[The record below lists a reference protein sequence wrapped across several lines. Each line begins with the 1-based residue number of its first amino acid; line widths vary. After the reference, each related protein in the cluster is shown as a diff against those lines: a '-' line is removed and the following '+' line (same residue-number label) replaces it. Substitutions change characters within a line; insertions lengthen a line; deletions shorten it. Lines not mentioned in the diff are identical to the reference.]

1 MPSTLNTDVRE
12 FIIRQF
18 PLARKRGI
26 KDTDALLEGG
36 ILDSQGVLEVVTFI
50 EQEYGISV
58 PDDDLVPDNF
68 QSVERITAYVESRT
82 S

>member
-1 MPSTLNTDVRE
+1 MASTLNTDVRE
-12 FIIRQF
+12 FIIKQF

-26 KDTDALLEGG
+26 RDTDALLESG

-58 PDDDLVPDNF
+58 PDDDLVPENF
-68 QSVERITAYVESRT
+68 QSVERISAYVESRT